1 VLCNS
6 SSVEGRLTRDKRKE
20 ALTQEMA
27 RDEEEKKSRR
37 EAEKSLRKRK
47 GRLFVFYPLLNDFI
61 ISPGIPHKKKE

>member
-27 RDEEEKKSRR
+27 RDEEEKKSRL

>member
-20 ALTQEMA
+20 ALTQAMA